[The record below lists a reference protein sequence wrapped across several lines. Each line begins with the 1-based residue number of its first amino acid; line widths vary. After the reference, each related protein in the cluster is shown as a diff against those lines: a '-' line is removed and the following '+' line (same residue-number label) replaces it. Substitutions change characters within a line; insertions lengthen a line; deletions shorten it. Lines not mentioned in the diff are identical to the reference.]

1 MSKEDPES
9 FREFEEYM
17 QSLESERQNLA
28 NEQQILLHDIKQFTN
43 SLEGLEEGK
52 KEQVLQA
59 YGVISQL
66 PKGIPIRM
74 WRVRTI
80 IILVAIGMI
89 IGFACGVSLG
99 IRIKP

>member
-1 MSKEDPES
+1 MEPEKRKIDHTVSKLEQQRSEQKEPES
-9 FREFEEYM
+9 YSQFAEQM
-17 QSLESERQNLA
+17 SSLENAR
-28 NEQQILLHDIKQFTN
+28 
-43 SLEGLEEGK
+43 K
-52 KEQVLQA
+52 KQVLGG
-59 YGVISQL
+59 YGVTRQISQL
-66 PKGIPIRM
+66 PEGVAIRM